1 MKTLVSLSLTSTL
14 FVALLWVSSCASSK
28 TMVYDPAGTW
38 NYSVTGTPNGTV
50 DGTLVI
56 SKNGDAYAGELRS
69 SQGNIALDDLMI
81 EGQALNATFDY
92 SGTEL
97 TMNGVFEGDTFDGE
111 VAAGYDSFDMTAS
124 RAN

>member
-1 MKTLVSLSLTSTL
+1 MKTLASFSATSML
-14 FVALLWVSSCASSK
+14 FVALLWVTSCASSK
-28 TMVYDPAGTW
+28 TMTYDPAGTW
-38 NYSVTGTPNGTV
+38 NYTVTGTPGGTV

-56 SKNGDAYAGELRS
+56 SKNGDAYAGEIRS
-69 SQGNIALDDLMI
+69 PQGNIALDDLMI
-81 EGQALNATFDY
+81 EGQALKATFDY

-97 TMNGVFEGDTFDGE
+97 TMNGTFEGDSFNGE

>member
-1 MKTLVSLSLTSTL
+1 MKTVISFSLIPIL
-14 FVALLWVSSCASSK
+14 FIALLWMTSCASSK
-28 TMVYDPAGTW
+28 TMAYDPAGTW

-50 DGTLVI
+50 DGTFVI

-69 SQGNIALDDLMI
+69 SQGNITLEDLTI
-81 EGQALNATFDY
+81 EGQALKAVFDY

-97 TMNGVFEGDTFDGE
+97 TMNGMFEGDTFDGE